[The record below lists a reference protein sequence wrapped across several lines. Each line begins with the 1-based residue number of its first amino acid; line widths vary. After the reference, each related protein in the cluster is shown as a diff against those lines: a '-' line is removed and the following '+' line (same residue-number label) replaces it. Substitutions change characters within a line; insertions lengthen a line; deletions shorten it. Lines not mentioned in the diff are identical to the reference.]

1 MKIIYYFIIFFLGG
15 HFLLLT
21 GQNKEI
27 DEVRIEVIESAYK
40 SMIEGKYAIQGRT
53 WEQTKNIFDQKIK
66 SLQSLEDASPG
77 MFLYELLTWQI
88 WFAKFR
94 FKNGEF
100 KQFQDDLNSIEGHI
114 SRNDTSSIVVD
125 LSDIEEKITNER
137 RVYKENINNEEEIMF
152 SNLYIKLRGQE
163 IPEKRKVVY
172 AKNTKK
178 PGDPV
183 KIHFKYPTKD
193 LNALQKNRLDY
204 LNNNWFM
211 DLVNQENDMRL
222 GFFTHTDT
230 LKLKGNFGSDLTL
243 KDGYVLSIPD
253 LPILREDQEYIFILE
268 GGDGTLRRYRH
279 KFNQKNYDSE
289 LLEID
294 YMSGWALQPSP
305 SASEIELRLP
315 ADRYAV
321 KTSSNETVR
330 ANDNINYSIEVK
342 SIKGDDI
349 DIVDPM
355 EAPIVKGDGRSYYVY
370 YIEHNEDIKLE
381 VSVDKSPIKKSI
393 IKKYFIW
400 IAITLG
406 IGGYYAQ

>member
-1 MKIIYYFIIFFLGG
+1 MKNIFYFIIFFLGS

-21 GQNKEI
+21 AQSKEI
-27 DEVRIEVIESAYK
+27 DEVRIEVIESAYETV
-40 SMIEGKYAIQGRT
+40 IEGKYTIQGRT
-53 WEQTKNIFDQKIK
+53 WSQTKNMFEQKIK
-66 SLQSLEDASPG
+66 SLQSLEDTSPG
-77 MFLYELLTWQI
+77 TFLHELLTWKI

-100 KQFQDDLNSIEGHI
+100 KQFQDDLNSIEGGI
-114 SRNDTSSIVVD
+114 SRNDTSSIAVD
-125 LSDIEEKITNER
+125 LSDIEEEITNER
-137 RVYKENINNEEEIMF
+137 RIYMENVNNEQDIMF

-172 AKNTKK
+172 AKN
-178 PGDPV
+178 GNPV
-183 KIHFKYPTKD
+183 KIQFKYPTKD
-193 LNALQKNRLDY
+193 LNALQKSRLDY
-204 LNNNWFM
+204 LNTNWFM

-222 GFFTHTDT
+222 GFFTHTDS
-230 LKLKGNFGSDLTL
+230 LKLEGNFDSDLTL

-268 GGDGTLRRYRH
+268 DGDGTLKRYRH
-279 KFNQKNYDSE
+279 SFNRKNYDSK
-289 LLEID
+289 LLEIF

-305 SASEIELRLP
+305 SPSEIELRLP

-321 KTSSNETVR
+321 KTSSNEIVR
-330 ANDNINYSIEVK
+330 ANDDINYSIEVQ
-342 SIKGDDI
+342 SIKGDNI
-349 DIVDPM
+349 DTVDPM

-381 VSVDKSPIKKSI
+381 ISVDKNPIKKSI

>member
-1 MKIIYYFIIFFLGG
+1 MKNIFYFIIFFLGS

-21 GQNKEI
+21 AQSKEI
-27 DEVRIEVIESAYK
+27 DEVRIEVIESAYE
-40 SMIEGKYAIQGRT
+40 SVIEGKYAIQGRS
-53 WEQTKNIFDQKIK
+53 WSQTKNMFEQKIK
-66 SLQSLEDASPG
+66 SLQSFEDTSPG
-77 MFLYELLTWQI
+77 TFLRELLIWKI

-100 KQFQDDLNSIEGHI
+100 KQSQDDLNSIEGGI
-114 SRNDTSSIVVD
+114 SRNDTSSIAID
-125 LSDIEEKITNER
+125 LSDLEEEITNER
-137 RVYKENINNEEEIMF
+137 RIYKENVNNEEDIMF
-152 SNLYIKLRGQE
+152 SDLYIKLRGQE

-172 AKNTKK
+172 AKN
-178 PGDPV
+178 GNPV
-183 KIHFKYPTKD
+183 KIQFKYPTKD
-193 LNALQKNRLDY
+193 LNALQKSRLDY
-204 LNNNWFM
+204 LNTNWFM

-230 LKLKGNFGSDLTL
+230 LKLEGNFDSDLTL

-268 GGDGTLRRYRH
+268 DGDGTLKRYRH
-279 KFNQKNYDSE
+279 AFNRKNYDSE
-289 LLEID
+289 LLEIN

-305 SASEIELRLP
+305 SPSEIELRLP
-315 ADRYAV
+315 ADKYAV
-321 KTSSNETVR
+321 KTSRNEIIR
-330 ANDNINYSIEVK
+330 ANDDINYSIEVQ

-349 DIVDPM
+349 DTVDPM
-355 EAPIVKGDGRSYYVY
+355 EVPIVKGDGRSYYVY

-381 VSVDKSPIKKSI
+381 VLVDKNPIKKSI